1 MRHEGRTAAKKPGT
15 LICGKWRV
23 ERTVRVTEQLAS
35 YVATDPSGARVYVK
49 VLHPYKAGDA
59 PLVARLKREAYVVNR
74 IKHPAI
80 VRVLGDGET
89 DEGSVAIALELVEG
103 DTLEE
108 YRIKRGGL
116 LPPDEVVKIGAQ
128 ICDALAAAHD
138 QGVIHR
144 DMRPESFMI
153 TKSGEIRVPEF
164 AAARVLGEQVEE
176 RERTAA
182 GTTLGSPSYM
192 SPEQARG
199 QRDRIDKRSDV
210 FGLGA
215 TLYALL
221 SGKTVH
227 PADNPLAAL
236 LAASRNRAK
245 PVRTVVRGELPD
257 VLAAAVDKAL
267 AFEPTDRHIDMRA
280 FKKALGAEAPAGR
293 PAGSSARTQQSV
305 APPAAPTKAAPTQ
318 ASPSMSPPAPVRSA
332 SMPPPPLGQ
341 GLPQRGFNPT
351 QGPLARPSTS
361 GVSSPK
367 APLPPRGSQ
376 PSPAMPT
383 QASPQVAAVP
393 MERKDSRPPKPELP
407 RSAPDNEITALL
419 QPGMVPAPMAPPMPQ
434 GHPSYPP
441 PQMAGYGQ
449 QPYPAATMA
458 SPQMAPQMGQHPGYP
473 SAPSQGMGGYGG
485 PQAPHPQGP
494 GGYPPQTAQ
503 GQQGSGGY
511 PAQGPQGH
519 QGHPYGGQGSYGQIQ
534 PGMAP
539 QGMAPQGMASQGYG
553 QAYGAPPQG
562 QGYGASQSGGYAA
575 QGMGGPQGH
584 AGQRPAQMPG
594 PMSYGANP
602 GFPQGGFPSSPS
614 NPPPAFPGATPPMP
628 GDPPSRT
635 GLYLAMGGCA
645 VLVVLALVYAFAF
658 MGR

>member
-23 ERTVRVTEQLAS
+23 ERTVRVNEQLAS
-35 YVATDPSGARVYVK
+35 YVATDPGGARVYLK

-116 LPPDEVVKIGAQ
+116 LQPDEVVKIGAQ

-144 DMRPESFMI
+144 DVRPESFMI
-153 TKSGEIRVPEF
+153 TKSGDIRVPEF

-182 GTTLGSPSYM
+182 GTTLGSPSFM

-215 TLYALL
+215 TLYTLL

-257 VLAAAVDKAL
+257 VLASAVDKAL
-267 AFEPTDRHIDMRA
+267 AFEPTDRFFDMRA
-280 FKKALGAEAPAGR
+280 FKKALGGDAPAGR
-293 PAGSSARTQQSV
+293 SAPAGGAGAPIARTQQSAQAPSAV
-305 APPAAPTKAAPTQ
+305 AATK
-318 ASPSMSPPAPVRSA
+318 ASPSMSPPPPLRPA
-332 SMPPPPLGQ
+332 SMPAPPLGQ
-341 GLPQRGFNPT
+341 GLPQRGFQPS
-351 QGPLARPSTS
+351 QGPLARPATS
-361 GVSSPK
+361 GAFAPK
-367 APLPPRGSQ
+367 APLAPQVSQQPSQ
-376 PSPAMPT
+376 PPPAMPT
-383 QASPQVAAVP
+383 QASPQVAVAPV
-393 MERKDSRPPKPELP
+393 ERKDSRPPKPELP
-407 RSAPDNEITALL
+407 RAAPDQEITALL
-419 QPGMVPAPMAPPMPQ
+419 QPGMVPAPMAPPPMPQ
-434 GHPSYPP
+434 
-441 PQMAGYGQ
+441 AGYPQ
-449 QPYPAATMA
+449 QSMGYGAGPSPYGTQP
-458 SPQMAPQMGQHPGYP
+458 SPQMGQHPGYP
-473 SAPSQGMGGYGG
+473 NAPQHQGMGGYGASAQM
-485 PQAPHPQGP
+485 PQAP
-494 GGYPPQTAQ
+494 A
-503 GQQGSGGY
+503 QQGSGGY

-519 QGHPYGGQGSYGQIQ
+519 SGHPYGGAPVHYGQMQ
-534 PGMAP
+534 PGMQQPGMP
-539 QGMAPQGMASQGYG
+539 QQGYG
-553 QAYGAPPQG
+553 PAYGAPPQA
-562 QGYGASQSGGYAA
+562 QPQAQSYGASQSGGYAA
-575 QGMGGPQGH
+575 QGP
-584 AGQRPAQMPG
+584 GQMA
-594 PMSYGANP
+594 YGANP
-602 GFPQGGFPSSPS
+602 GYPQAPGFGPSPS

-628 GDPPSRT
+628 AAAQSRT
-635 GLYLAMGGCA
+635 GLYAAIGGGA
-645 VLVVLALVYAFAF
+645 VLMILALVYAFVF

>member
-23 ERTVRVTEQLAS
+23 ERTVRVNEQLAS
-35 YVATDPSGARVYVK
+35 YVATDPSGARVYLK

-116 LPPDEVVKIGAQ
+116 LQPDEVAKIGAQ

-144 DMRPESFMI
+144 DVRPESFMI
-153 TKSGEIRVPEF
+153 TKSGDIRVPEF

-182 GTTLGSPSYM
+182 GTTLGSPSFM

-215 TLYALL
+215 TLYTLL

-257 VLAAAVDKAL
+257 VLANAVDKAL
-267 AFEPTDRHIDMRA
+267 AFEPTDRFFDMRA
-280 FKKALGAEAPAGR
+280 FKKALVGGDSPAGR
-293 PAGSSARTQQSV
+293 SGGPIARTQQSAQ
-305 APPAAPTKAAPTQ
+305 APSAAATATK
-318 ASPSMSPPAPVRSA
+318 ASPSMSPPPPLRPA
-332 SMPPPPLGQ
+332 SMPAPPLGQ
-341 GLPQRGFNPT
+341 GLPQRGFQPS
-351 QGPLARPSTS
+351 QGPLARPATS
-361 GVSSPK
+361 GAFSPK
-367 APLPPRGSQ
+367 APLAPQVQVQGTQGSQ
-376 PSPAMPT
+376 ASQFPPPMAT
-383 QASPQVAAVP
+383 QASPQVAVAPV
-393 MERKDSRPPKPELP
+393 ERKDSRPPKPELP
-407 RSAPDNEITALL
+407 RAAPDQEITALL

-434 GHPSYPP
+434 AGYPQQAMGYGSPGQPSY
-441 PQMAGYGQ
+441 GT
-449 QPYPAATMA
+449 QP
-458 SPQMAPQMGQHPGYP
+458 SPQMGQPSGYP
-473 SAPSQGMGGYGG
+473 NAPQQNAMGAYG
-485 PQAPHPQGP
+485 APAQMQQQ
-494 GGYPPQTAQ
+494 PP
-503 GQQGSGGY
+503 QQGSGGY

-519 QGHPYGGQGSYGQIQ
+519 PYGGAPVHYGQMQ
-534 PGMAP
+534 PGMQQPGMP
-539 QGMAPQGMASQGYG
+539 QQGYG
-553 QAYGAPPQG
+553 PAYGAPPQG
-562 QGYGASQSGGYAA
+562 QGQPQGYGASQSGGYAA
-575 QGMGGPQGH
+575 QGNP
-584 AGQRPAQMPG
+584 GQMA
-594 PMSYGANP
+594 YGANP
-602 GFPQGGFPSSPS
+602 GYPQGPGFGPSPS
-614 NPPPAFPGATPPMP
+614 NPPPAFPGATPPVK
-628 GDPPSRT
+628 GAAQSRT
-635 GLYLAMGGCA
+635 GLYAAIGGGA
-645 VLVVLALVYAFAF
+645 VLMILALVYAFVF